1 MHMLPTEW
9 ETERLIL
16 RDVSERDVDALTA
29 LYNANAHF
37 GKWDSV
43 FQVVERSEVQEL
55 VVKSVTRAQDPDRL
69 FHMQAAWRKE
79 DGVLVGYY
87 HTVVAPRFP
96 DVVYISMFVVD
107 PAWQGQG
114 YGAEIVRGLGEQWP
128 RCLPDQAR
136 AWAEVSLKNWPAL
149 RFWIGAGFRTI
160 FEMDGDAELSD
171 DARATLTLER
181 RWK

>member
-1 MHMLPTEW
+1 MHALPAEW

-16 RDVSERDVDALTA
+16 RDVAEDDVDALTA
-29 LYNANAHF
+29 LFNANAHL

-43 FQVVERSEVQEL
+43 FQVVERSELAEL
-55 VVKSVTRAQDPDRL
+55 VEKSITRAQRPDRP
-69 FHMQAAWRKE
+69 FQMQCARRKE
-79 DGVLVGYY
+79 DGALVGYY
-87 HTVVAPRFP
+87 HTVVAPKFP
-96 DVVYISMFVVD
+96 DVVYFSMFVLD

-114 YGAEIVRGLGEQWP
+114 YGSEMVRGLCEQWP

-160 FEMDGDAELSD
+160 FEMRGDAELGD
-171 DARATLTLER
+171 DAGAALTLEL